1 MADVNFG
8 WLTTAP
14 HPTRQYSWDRGQRG
28 WRLHAVLLPEGEL
41 PKDGR
46 GLVALCGLS
55 PRRGWGLDLFIEDEC
70 SRCHAAMT
78 RREAGRDVF
87 IDLPAKQAAEREAAR
102 LAAEEAE
109 YQRELLE
116 PFKGAKHAQPH

>member
-1 MADVNFG
+1 MPDVNIG

-28 WRLHAVLLPEGEL
+28 WRLHAVLLPESEL
-41 PKDGR
+41 PTDGR

-55 PRRGWGLDLFIEDEC
+55 PRRGWGLDLFNEDEC
-70 SRCHAAMT
+70 SRCHTAMT
-78 RREAGRDVF
+78 R
-87 IDLPAKQAAEREAAR
+87 REAAR

>member
-1 MADVNFG
+1 MPEVNIG

-28 WRLHAVLLPEGEL
+28 WRLHAVLLPESEL
-41 PKDGR
+41 PTDGR

-70 SRCHAAMT
+70 GRCQAAMT
-78 RREAGRDVF
+78 RREAGGDRWSK
-87 IDLPAKQAAEREAAR
+87 IQRGSCELNHRREWRCTAK
-102 LAAEEAE
+102 
-109 YQRELLE
+109 
-116 PFKGAKHAQPH
+116 